1 MALDLTP
8 TSSSADERNALDVV
22 VLVVDDVRP
31 RAPPVAAVVVAVA
44 VVAARAVRASL
55 FAPLRSRLFAVDLT
69 AGARSRFSSASTRVI
84 PDDDVDAETIA
95 HELPHGDDESV
106 DSGARR
112 PPRLRSRSSPA
123 REKLIEIDDDAQT
136 DGGVGI
142 SSDDRRTV
150 PLSARVSR
158 RAHHAARGSL
168 SHAPSARSR
177 DTRRDALRARLS
189 AAESVGFAFGQL
201 ENLQFQTH
209 SWRECRESVD
219 DAPQSD
225 YGCTHNAPLLSAP
238 ARVHHPSIHPSPL
251 ASPRLASLL
260 LLPPRLALR
269 GWIFRS
275 EPSPWLEQDGHHV
288 PTRRVLFL
296 PSRHQRAPTPER
308 LPDEPAA
315 AARVLRRL
323 HRGVVRLFGQD
334 VHLALDA
341 LYRVAVDVGAE
352 EDVVRFE
359 VAIFVRARA
368 DLRRDV
374 LGAFEPDAVHE
385 LPVAVFEHADVIGF
399 DLI

>member
-177 DTRRDALRARLS
+177 DTRRDALRARPQCRGVGRIRIRTALEPAIS
-189 AAESVGFAFGQL
+189 NSQLALAGVSGERRRRAAVGLRMYSQR
-201 ENLQFQTH
+201 
-209 SWRECRESVD
+209 SS
-219 DAPQSD
+219 
-225 YGCTHNAPLLSAP
+225 PLR
-238 ARVHHPSIHPSPL
+238 ARARPPSIHPSLASRL
-251 ASPRLASLL
+251 ASPRLTSSSSAPPCPSLVDL
-260 LLPPRLALR
+260 SVGTLALAR
-269 GWIFRS
+269 TRRAPRS
-275 EPSPWLEQDGHHV
+275 H
-288 PTRRVLFL
+288 PTRAFSSL
-296 PSRHQRAPTPER
+296 APPT
-308 LPDEPAA
+308 
-315 AARVLRRL
+315 
-323 HRGVVRLFGQD
+323 
-334 VHLALDA
+334 
-341 LYRVAVDVGAE
+341 
-352 EDVVRFE
+352 
-359 VAIFVRARA
+359 RA
-368 DLRRDV
+368 DT
-374 LGAFEPDAVHE
+374 
-385 LPVAVFEHADVIGF
+385 
-399 DLI
+399 